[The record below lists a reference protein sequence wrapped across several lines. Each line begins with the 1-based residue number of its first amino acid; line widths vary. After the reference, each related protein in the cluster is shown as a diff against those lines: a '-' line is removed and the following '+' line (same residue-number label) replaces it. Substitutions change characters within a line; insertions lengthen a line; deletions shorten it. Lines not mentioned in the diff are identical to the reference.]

1 MRMGRFS
8 LIVLGLLAALN
19 ALAAVDEEKPHGR
32 VCLSIFEPGP
42 PEKEEAFQIS
52 APTGAGKLVRA
63 YVDASDKCSV
73 LVAAITKDGKLANG
87 WRPQLAEVPAEYEE
101 ILLPTAPV
109 KWEWTAS
116 SAPFDFYVLFLA
128 PDSKEIAEAKKLI
141 DAMQNPKV
149 DDRVLAL
156 QTGKLKEL
164 IGRIAADKS
173 SANQAPGSEPEI
185 GGVFRGAAFPWR
197 QFARAANF
205 AADRPGVVI
214 VSSEATDKK

>member
-1 MRMGRFS
+1 MGRILHFALS
-8 LIVLGLLAALN
+8 LLTATS
-19 ALAAVDEEKPHGR
+19 ALAATDVDEEKPHGR
-32 VCLSIFEPGP
+32 VCISIFEPGP
-42 PEKEEAFQIS
+42 PEKEEAFEIS

-73 LVAAITKDGKLANG
+73 LVAAITKDGKLVNG
-87 WRPQLAEVPAEYEE
+87 WRPQLADVPAEYEE
-101 ILLPTAPV
+101 ILLPNASV
-109 KWEWTAS
+109 KWEWAAS

-128 PDSKEIAEAKKLI
+128 PDSKEIAEAKKLLE
-141 DAMQNPKV
+141 AMQNPKV

-164 IGRIAADKS
+164 IGRIASDKS
-173 SANQAPGSEPEI
+173 SANQAPGTEPEI